1 MEDILKYV
9 RENIK
14 RLIPYSTARDD
25 CKIKMDVYLDAN
37 ENPYNNGVNRYP
49 SPFQEE
55 LKERIAILK
64 KTGSENIF
72 LGNGSD
78 EAIDLIYRIFCE
90 PNKSSAL
97 IISPSYGMYS
107 VAAEINA
114 VEIIKYRLE
123 ENFGLDAR
131 KMLSLVREDTKV
143 IFICSPNNPSGNLLS
158 QKEIEYVIDNF
169 DGIVVVD
176 EAYIDFAGSS
186 SFSRLVNEKRNLVV
200 LQTLSK
206 LYAMAGLRVGIAI
219 ANRDIVKNMN
229 NLKYP
234 YNISCINQQTALS
247 LLKEPLKIREQCEAI
262 IEERGYLEK
271 MLQPLSIV
279 KKVYK
284 SDANFLLV
292 KFADKDIAFKTLGN
306 GGVIVRDRSSL
317 EMCDN
322 SLRITVGTPK
332 ENDRLLGI
340 LYALDNKEFHAREKG
355 GTDSGR
361 SNGRRAIVSRETN
374 ETSIQ
379 IALDLDRFYTPFI
392 STGLNFFD
400 HMLEQIA
407 YHANIGLNIVAVGD
421 LKRDDHHTI
430 EDVAITLAQA
440 FDRALGARKGIERY
454 GFSLPMDE
462 AEATVLIDLGGRIDF
477 KWEVEFK
484 GNMIGDVNAQMFN
497 HFFKSFAQNLKCNL
511 HIKADG
517 ENDHHIIEG
526 VFKAFARAMKCA
538 VREDRQNA
546 GIPSSKGKL

>member
-219 ANRDIVKNMN
+219 ANRDIVKIMN
-229 NLKYP
+229 NVKYP
-234 YNISCINQQTALS
+234 YNISCINQQ
-247 LLKEPLKIREQCEAI
+247 
-262 IEERGYLEK
+262 
-271 MLQPLSIV
+271 
-279 KKVYK
+279 
-284 SDANFLLV
+284 F
-292 KFADKDIAFKTLGN
+292 
-306 GGVIVRDRSSL
+306 
-317 EMCDN
+317 
-322 SLRITVGTPK
+322 
-332 ENDRLLGI
+332 
-340 LYALDNKEFHAREKG
+340 
-355 GTDSGR
+355 
-361 SNGRRAIVSRETN
+361 
-374 ETSIQ
+374 
-379 IALDLDRFYTPFI
+379 
-392 STGLNFFD
+392 
-400 HMLEQIA
+400 
-407 YHANIGLNIVAVGD
+407 
-421 LKRDDHHTI
+421 
-430 EDVAITLAQA
+430 
-440 FDRALGARKGIERY
+440 RY
-454 GFSLPMDE
+454 
-462 AEATVLIDLGGRIDF
+462 
-477 KWEVEFK
+477 
-484 GNMIGDVNAQMFN
+484 
-497 HFFKSFAQNLKCNL
+497 
-511 HIKADG
+511 
-517 ENDHHIIEG
+517 
-526 VFKAFARAMKCA
+526 
-538 VREDRQNA
+538 
-546 GIPSSKGKL
+546 